1 MRRTAMFYGLFVA
14 ILFSPFLLRGEVFV
28 PGDFLPFIFPWRAYI
43 DHFPHNV
50 ELFDVPVFF
59 YPQDVF
65 LNTSLKRGEI
75 PLWNPH
81 IFSGHPAVA
90 SGQSGFLYPP
100 RLLFHWL
107 LSPAVAK
114 TWIQLLHLL
123 GMGLAMNWFL
133 RIRGFKLYPA
143 ALGGLVWMGNTY
155 VTSWLEFEHV
165 AIAGMFL
172 PLLLVCFE
180 KALSGKEAF
189 WWVLPV
195 LGALSLHSGHL
206 QINLY
211 TGAVFL
217 VYAAVRL
224 GEEGKREHL
233 LRFAGVG
240 VLTLGL
246 AAPTVLPFLE
256 LLGESQRAP
265 LNLEANAASLWSI
278 ILSFLSP
285 DLFGNPTKG
294 FLFNRC
300 PANLIYPEFACF
312 VGMIPL
318 IFALSAR
325 GKQARI
331 WQGVALFCVVAASA
345 PFGLSLPLLNRFIPG
360 RILYFVV
367 FCLAY
372 LAALGAE
379 QAQEDAGPARRVSL
393 GLGMVWFL
401 LLGVIGYLL
410 VNPQPLVDWWKA
422 NPGGIK
428 LPPLDS
434 NQEQFVSAFRATYA
448 WNLQL
453 LLPLLGCLLVYV
465 RPRAHQVLLIITG
478 FELVWFALGF
488 NTTVK
493 ADRMLP
499 TTPEIEAMTTSN
511 RVASIECANYNTLTP
526 YGLSLVNGYESLV
539 YRRYAL
545 ALSQAEPESNL
556 SMRSLSFRRLDMPI
570 LDALS
575 LEYALVRPGKDLA
588 TPGWTVVKKGEGGT
602 VYHNEQAQP
611 RAFLVGAVRPLTQL
625 TDLQSFDPSQ
635 EAFVTAPPPSDLAPG
650 SGEVRWLHTK
660 ANSLELSVTTETTQL
675 LVVTDSFYPG
685 WTCTVDGAPVPLFA
699 ANLASRGVYLSPGTH
714 MVRMEFRPESFR
726 NGLVGAM
733 ISGLLIGILW
743 LLPLVR
749 KRESSAP
756 EK

>member
-1 MRRTAMFYGLFVA
+1 
-14 ILFSPFLLRGEVFV
+14 
-28 PGDFLPFIFPWRAYI
+28 
-43 DHFPHNV
+43 
-50 ELFDVPVFF
+50 
-59 YPQDVF
+59 
-65 LNTSLKRGEI
+65 
-75 PLWNPH
+75 
-81 IFSGHPAVA
+81 
-90 SGQSGFLYPP
+90 
-100 RLLFHWL
+100 
-107 LSPAVAK
+107 
-114 TWIQLLHLL
+114 
-123 GMGLAMNWFL
+123 MNWFL

-189 WWVLPV
+189 WWSLPV

-278 ILSFLSP
+278 ILSFFSP

-294 FLFNRC
+294 FLFNRSQ
-300 PANLIYPEFACF
+300 ANLIYPEFACF

-318 IFALSAR
+318 IFALSAT
-325 GKQARI
+325 GKQARV
-331 WQGVALFCVVAASA
+331 WQAVAFFCVVAAAA

-372 LAALGAE
+372 LAAMGAA
-379 QAQEDAGPARRVSL
+379 QAEENAGRARKVAL
-393 GLGMVWFL
+393 GLGGTWLL

-410 VNPQPLVDWWKA
+410 NNPQPLVDWWKA
-422 NPGGIK
+422 HPGGIK

-434 NQEQFVSAFRATYA
+434 NPDQFVAAFRATYA

-453 LLPLLGCLLVYV
+453 LLPLICCILVYV
-465 RPRAHQVLLIITG
+465 RPRAHHVLLGVTG
-478 FELVWFALGF
+478 FELVLFAMGF

-493 ADRMLP
+493 APTMLP
-499 TTPEIEAMTTSN
+499 STPEIEVMEATSN

-539 YRRYAL
+539 YRRYARGW
-545 ALSQAEPESNL
+545 AC
-556 SMRSLSFRRLDMPI
+556 SL
-570 LDALS
+570 
-575 LEYALVRPGKDLA
+575 
-588 TPGWTVVKKGEGGT
+588 
-602 VYHNEQAQP
+602 
-611 RAFLVGAVRPLTQL
+611 
-625 TDLQSFDPSQ
+625 
-635 EAFVTAPPPSDLAPG
+635 
-650 SGEVRWLHTK
+650 
-660 ANSLELSVTTETTQL
+660 
-675 LVVTDSFYPG
+675 
-685 WTCTVDGAPVPLFA
+685 
-699 ANLASRGVYLSPGTH
+699 
-714 MVRMEFRPESFR
+714 
-726 NGLVGAM
+726 
-733 ISGLLIGILW
+733 
-743 LLPLVR
+743 
-749 KRESSAP
+749 
-756 EK
+756 